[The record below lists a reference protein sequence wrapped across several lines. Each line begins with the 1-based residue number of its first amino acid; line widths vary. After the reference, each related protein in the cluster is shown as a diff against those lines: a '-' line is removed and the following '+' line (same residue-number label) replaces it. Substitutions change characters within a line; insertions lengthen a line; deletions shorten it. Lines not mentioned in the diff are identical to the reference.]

1 MMRSRDHLGG
11 VAGKL
16 QAGVIA
22 SRTRAADLDQAIT
35 ATLARRAATIPR
47 LCDSLLYSRSAVE
60 QSLHRLEAAGVAYRA
75 IPAVSRQPA
84 LWALVDPTP

>member
-1 MMRSRDHLGG
+1 MRRGPDNLGG

-22 SRTRAADLDQAIT
+22 SRTRATALDQAIT

-60 QSLHRLEAAGVAYRA
+60 QSLRRLEAAGVAYRA

-84 LWALVDPTP
+84 LWALVDPAP

>member
-1 MMRSRDHLGG
+1 MRRAPDQLGG

-22 SRTRAADLDQAIT
+22 SRERAAALDHAIT
-35 ATLARRAATIPR
+35 TTLARRAATIPR

-60 QSLHRLEAAGVAYRA
+60 QSLHRLEAAGVACRA

-84 LWALVDPTP
+84 LWALVEPTP